1 MYAALSSKLETK
13 GGSYLEGLRIAAP
26 NSQANNVFFQELLWS
41 RSEFFV
47 QALV

>member
-13 GGSYLEGLRIAAP
+13 GGAYLEGLKVMQC
-26 NSQANNVFFQELLWS
+26 NSEANNVYTQELLWN